1 MALLRT
7 LAGERARREWRV
19 AAPRAAIAGVVAC
32 VLLLPTMIS
41 YGGNVLIWLR
51 VNTADRERF
60 EAQVAQLPAERAI
73 VFVRYGPRHSPHRSL
88 VVNRADWPTA
98 KAWIVYDRGAENA
111 RLLALA
117 PTRRGYLYDQA
128 SDRFIEIPQG
138 ARSVAR

>member
-1 MALLRT
+1 MS
-7 LAGERARREWRV
+7 
-19 AAPRAAIAGVVAC
+19 APRAAIAGVVAC

-51 VNTADRERF
+51 VNTADRRRF

-98 KAWIVYDRGAENA
+98 KAWVVYNRGAENA
-111 RLLALA
+111 RLAALA
-117 PTRRGYLYDQA
+117 PTRRLYLYDQE
-128 SDRFIEIPQG
+128 SDRFIEMSGSMLEPASG
-138 ARSVAR
+138 PDHR

>member
-1 MALLRT
+1 
-7 LAGERARREWRV
+7 V

-32 VLLLPTMIS
+32 VLLVPTMIS

-51 VNTADRERF
+51 MNTADRRRF
-60 EAQVAQLPAERAI
+60 EARVAQLPAERAI

-111 RLLALA
+111 RLSALA
-117 PTRRGYLYDQA
+117 PTRQVYLYDQA
-128 SDRFIEIPQG
+128 SDRFMEMPGPTLKASSARGQG
-138 ARSVAR
+138 RR